1 MKIFF
6 SKIGKPVIVW
16 KKYEE
21 VFLFSIEPSLKI
33 ILGLVQKPKNV
44 NCSFTLSNI
53 LKNLCKL

>member
-33 ILGLVQKPKNV
+33 ILGLVQKPKSV
-44 NCSFTLSNI
+44 NCSFTLK
-53 LKNLCKL
+53 KNLCKL